1 MARVATA
8 RRIKRDERVLSD
20 RTRGDRTSG
29 RLAGLAPPA
38 PDRVAPLYHQLKESL
53 TQQIVSRRWPAGSA
67 LPSEHALCRHFA
79 VSRGTLRRALADLAQ
94 QGLVDRRQ
102 GRGTFVAEAKF
113 EGNVLASYAFYRSGA
128 IAHDR
133 RSRVVKCER
142 RPAPAELRRILDLA
156 PGEGIYEIE
165 RVQSMRGVPI
175 TLATSFFPASLCPGL
190 EKRDLGAIQLYTLL
204 EREYGVVL
212 LRAEELLEP
221 VLADDYVA
229 AQLAIRPGTPVF
241 LVERRSRGRGDRV
254 CELRRSYMRGDR
266 YKYRIDL
273 R

>member
-1 MARVATA
+1 MARAATA
-8 RRIKRDERVLSD
+8 PRIRH
-20 RTRGDRTSG
+20 GDRART

-53 TQQIVSRRWPAGSA
+53 TQQIVSRRWPAGSE

-94 QGLVDRRQ
+94 QGLVERQQ

-133 RSRVVKCER
+133 RSRVIKCAR

-156 PGEGIYEIE
+156 PGEGIYEVE
-165 RVQSMRGVPI
+165 RVQAMRGVPI

-190 EKRDLGAIQLYTLL
+190 EKRDLGSTLLYALL